1 MAEETRVGW
10 NQNFAARK
18 GRMCSTI
25 RALPALQGHR
35 QAEDGEPWSVRE
47 GCGPQDAGR
56 VLPPLLHPP
65 HGATEQGSWD
75 GEGWASQ
82 QERESFHGPPRPGP
96 ARPTLRSP
104 RRGQGPR
111 PGVRSG
117 GAVGPEALCVPGSGV
132 TMVRA
137 EPPLTLHSFI
147 GPNY

>member
-1 MAEETRVGW
+1 MASWELEGPGLG
-10 NQNFAARK
+10 K
-18 GRMCSTI
+18 GDSESLQGTGDGKSQGMSTI
-25 RALPALQGHR
+25 RALPALQCHR

-82 QERESFHGPPRPGP
+82 QERESFHGPPRPGL

-117 GAVGPEALCVPGSGV
+117 GAVGTGEGKTTWTGLCSVGEV
-132 TMVRA
+132 
-137 EPPLTLHSFI
+137 
-147 GPNY
+147 